1 MNKIFWFLVV
11 MCFVAAGVLWWL
23 LRMSPPSD
31 TKHFSENKIEVI
43 EKEKHEDHSVEAAAA
58 NETEAS
64 HESEAESDAEHK
76 VESKE
81 MAEEDKST
89 ATHEAEAPKHDSD
102 TKHEKSEVVEKS
114 KSDKK
119 SEAKVAKEGPEAPP
133 EIAVDMIVGK
143 KGPFFLQLG
152 SVPLEDWLRGN
163 LDMTAYQGAVA
174 CKVDIPGKG
183 ANVRILMGPYAN
195 KKMALKVKAEKTS
208 IPSDS
213 FVTGEQKCLK

>member
-43 EKEKHEDHSVEAAAA
+43 EKDKHEDHSVEADTEHAAD
-58 NETEAS
+58 TVHEAV
-64 HESEAESDAEHK
+64 AE
-76 VESKE
+76 
-81 MAEEDKST
+81 
-89 ATHEAEAPKHDSD
+89 HEAEAPKHDEAPNHKEEAP
-102 TKHEKSEVVEKS
+102 KHEKSEVVEKT
-114 KSDKK
+114 KSDEKP
-119 SEAKVAKEGPEAPP
+119 EAKVAKEGPEAPP

-143 KGPFFLQLG
+143 KGPVFLQLG
-152 SVPLEDWLRGN
+152 SVPLEEWLRGN
-163 LDMTAYQGAVA
+163 LDLNAYQGAVA
-174 CKVDIPGKG
+174 CKVEIPGKG

-195 KKMALKVKAEKTS
+195 KKMALKAKAEKTS